1 MKKKFLLI
9 MAIIIVVVGAVG
21 YSKKTKK
28 VNVQADSKN
37 EEKYVPVSVEKV
49 AKKTIS
55 NVTTY
60 TGEVFAANDL
70 AIVPKLPGKVTS
82 INVKVGSKVK
92 AGDVLFTLDK
102 KDVENQLAL
111 AKIAL
116 DSAKVR
122 YDADMNNMNPQ
133 KIENSKQNLERT
145 KQNYS
150 EKLAVLKENLER
162 TKELSKQ
169 KLDSAKLNL
178 ERTKQLYEAGAASKV
193 QLEQA
198 EQAVTEIEKST
209 QSQIVQ
215 TEQSITELESTSK
228 TQIEQLELG
237 IAELESGASTQ
248 LKQAHISY
256 NQAQVSY
263 NQAMDALN
271 NTVITSPI
279 DGVVSSVNIEVGEF
293 ASNAQ
298 PSVTVVGVGTVTAN
312 INVTENVINKIKKGQ
327 EVLVDIPSASMNGV
341 KGTIDNI
348 SPAADARTK
357 LFPVKIYLNNKDN
370 KIKPGMFAKVK
381 LDTDKKENILVVK
394 SEAVLQVNDKY
405 LAYIVLKDKAVEKE
419 VKVGLDTGE
428 YVEILSGI
436 KEGEKVIV
444 KGQEYVENNTKV
456 KVVGGAK

>member
-1 MKKKFLLI
+1 MKKKFILI
-9 MAIIIVVVGAVG
+9 MAIIIAVIGAVG
-21 YSKKTKK
+21 YSKKSEK
-28 VNVQADSKN
+28 VNVQADLKN

-49 AKKTIS
+49 AKNTIS

-60 TGEVFAANDL
+60 SGQVFAENDL

-92 AGDVLFTLDK
+92 KGDVLFTLDK

-111 AKIAL
+111 AKISL
-116 DSAKVR
+116 DSAQAK
-122 YDADMNNMNPQ
+122 YDDNGNTINSQ
-133 KIENSKQNLERT
+133 KIENAKQNLERT
-145 KQNYS
+145 KQNFD

-178 ERTKQLYEAGAASKV
+178 DRTKQLYEAGAASKA

-198 EQAVTEIEKST
+198 EQAVTEIENST
-209 QSQIVQ
+209 QSQIAQ
-215 TEQSITELESTSK
+215 TEQSITELEATSK

-237 IAELESGASTQ
+237 IAEMELGTSTQ
-248 LKQAHISY
+248 LKQAQISY
-256 NQAQVSY
+256 NQAQ
-263 NQAMDALN
+263 DALN
-271 NTVITSPI
+271 NTIITSPI
-279 DGVVSSVNIEVGEF
+279 YGVVSSINIEVGEF

-298 PSVTVVGVGTVTAN
+298 PSVNVVGIDTVTAN
-312 INVTENVINKIKKGQ
+312 INVTENVINKIKNGQ
-327 EVLVDIPSASMNGV
+327 EVSVDIPSASIKGV

-357 LFPVKIYLNNKDN
+357 LFPVKIYLDNKDN

-381 LDTDKKENILVVK
+381 LHTDKKENVLVVK

-428 YVEILSGI
+428 YVEILSGLN
-436 KEGEKVIV
+436 EGEEVIV